1 MGANTISER
10 LAYLLADHN
19 IKDSRGILMDLRD
32 LEEKVEK
39 TKDRL
44 SDADHPDELQ
54 EDLLELW
61 GVELAY

>member
-1 MGANTISER
+1 MGASTISER

-54 EDLLELW
+54 EFLLELW